1 LHKDIARARLLNG
14 DLQRAE
20 AKLDQWQQALDIPS
34 AALIALQE
42 NLAFAKDHYKSD
54 TARERWMKSYAHY
67 ASVIVER
74 KLIDPKLW
82 SD

>member
-1 LHKDIARARLLNG
+1 MHKDIARARLLNG
-14 DLQRAE
+14 DLLRAE
-20 AKLDQWQQALDIPS
+20 AELDQWQQALKTPS
-34 AALIALQE
+34 AALLALQE

-54 TARERWMKSYAHY
+54 TARERWMESYALY
-67 ASVIVER
+67 TSVIVAR